1 LAKVNYNYYFDETAS
16 LAVQY
21 SFQFNKR
28 LEFDVRRG
36 DFNEIAALDLALTTN
51 AVNIDYK
58 KSLHDWNIKTGVNG
72 SFQNNFANP
81 ATGIKPLIPNFN
93 RVEFGTYGIV
103 SYDLSDSL

>member
-1 LAKVNYNYYFDETAS
+1 VNDLYNSITNKVPSVVNGFTYAIRNPKQKVQHHLAKVNYNYYFDETA

-36 DFNEIAALDLALTTN
+36 NFNEIAALDLALTTN

-58 KSLHDWNIKTGVNG
+58 KSLHDWNIKTE
-72 SFQNNFANP
+72 SM
-81 ATGIKPLIPNFN
+81 
-93 RVEFGTYGIV
+93 
-103 SYDLSDSL
+103 DSE